1 MLRVEVFQWSKNAS
15 EYTLLSVS
23 IAGTSNEFTIDLCH
37 KTSKKPYKNKRPE
50 SLVDNTGM
58 NKLGPV
64 R

>member
-1 MLRVEVFQWSKNAS
+1 MLKVEVIRWSKNTS

-23 IAGTSNEFTIDLCH
+23 IAGTSNECIIDLCQ

-58 NKLGPV
+58 DKLGPI